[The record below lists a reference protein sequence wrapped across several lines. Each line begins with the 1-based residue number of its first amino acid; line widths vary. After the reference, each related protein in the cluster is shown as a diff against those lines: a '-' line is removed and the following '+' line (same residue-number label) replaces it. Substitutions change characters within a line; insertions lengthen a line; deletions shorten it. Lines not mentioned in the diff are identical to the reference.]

1 MITFNIGNR
10 TFPLTPDEAVY
21 VAENLLAAAKGKAG
35 IIPAF
40 SSGAH
45 GHICVRTASQK
56 SDAKNSG
63 DKKETFRSNPQQPDS
78 LLTDC

>member
-1 MITFNIGNR
+1 MITLNIGTR

-45 GHICVRTASQK
+45 GNICVRTASQK
-56 SDAKNSG
+56 SDAKNGG
-63 DKKETFRSNPQQPDS
+63 DKKKTFRSNPQQSDHV
-78 LLTDC
+78 LTDC